1 MVRIAGF
8 FVGLGFCAV
17 MLFSLITGAY
27 SYLTTEH
34 VEDVAHA
41 FHKETKEVTFASD
54 GPFGRFDR
62 QQLQRG
68 FQVYKEVCA
77 ACHGL
82 TYVAFRNLEDLGY
95 NEAEV
100 KKIASDWAIQVPA
113 VNQETGEAT
122 TRPPLPSDKIP
133 SPYPNEVAAR
143 AANNNAAPPDLSLMA
158 KSREGGAA
166 YIHSLLTGYEKIP
179 ANLPRDARPGTGLHY
194 NPYFPTLNLAMPPP
208 IVADGQVTYA
218 DGTPATVDQ
227 MSKDVSAFLV
237 WTAEPFLEAR
247 HRLGWAVLI
256 FLLFGTTLAY
266 FAYRNIWADR
276 KAKGGRETTSFSDP
290 NKVGPLA

>member
-17 MLFSLITGAY
+17 LLFSLVTGAY
-27 SYLTTEH
+27 SYLTAEH
-34 VEDVAHA
+34 VESTAHA
-41 FHKETKEVTFASD
+41 FHKHARDVKFASD
-54 GPFGRFDR
+54 GPLGKFDR

-82 TYVAFRNLEDLGY
+82 TYVPFRSLAALGY
-95 NEAEV
+95 NEPEI
-100 KKIASDWAIQVPA
+100 KKIASDWAIQVPSI
-113 VNQETGEAT
+113 NGETGEAT
-122 TRPPLPSDKIP
+122 SRPPLPSDNIP

-166 YIHSLLTGYEKIP
+166 YIHSLLTGYEKVP
-179 ANLPRDARPGTGLHY
+179 ANLPEDGKPGQGLYY

-218 DGTPATVDQ
+218 DGTKATIEQ
-227 MSKDVSAFLV
+227 MSLDVASFLV
-237 WTAEPFLEAR
+237 WTAEPHLETR
-247 HRLGWAVLI
+247 HRVGWATMI
-256 FLLFGTTLAY
+256 FLLIGTTLAY
-266 FAYRNIWADR
+266 FAYKSIWADR
-276 KAKGGRETTSFSDP
+276 KAKGGQETTSFSDP
-290 NKVGPLA
+290 QKVGPLA